1 MATFRYPDIA
11 PVGSAS
17 DAGLQ
22 ELGASWNPGGEGL
35 TRWVDYIK
43 FQAYALNYN
52 GSAILDSFKDGN
64 SASGS
69 SNATG
74 NETNGD
80 TVLLYM
86 PANIAASYQTS
97 YNQTAFGVGGIMAA
111 QMLGS
116 TNSTEIAGALKN
128 AAAGAAPEAAFSAV
142 GEAITGLNQAI
153 GVAGSVDGNAL
164 AAVSQGRVFNPYE
177 EQIFQGVSFRT
188 HQFDFKLIARNRT
201 EATQIESI
209 VKFFK
214 QTMLPSYE
222 GDIGVPGGGAQAGG
236 GAAPGA
242 AAAGNQPINQ
252 QLNFAGSGER
262 RYLKVPSRLKV
273 EFVRINRATNALASS
288 SSASASAIKLFK
300 FKDCVIESFQVN
312 YTPDGGYVNTQEGYV
327 PALNMQM
334 TLKEVA
340 LVTSADIAQGF

>member
-1 MATFRYPDIA
+1 MSTFRYPDIA
-11 PVGSAS
+11 PVGSSS
-17 DAGLQ
+17 DAGLA

-35 TRWVDYIK
+35 TRWIDYIK
-43 FQAYALNYN
+43 FQAYTLNYN

-86 PANIAASYQTS
+86 PANVAASYSTS

-142 GEAITGLNQAI
+142 GDAISGINQAI
-153 GVAGSVDGNAL
+153 GVGGSVDGNAL

-209 VKFFK
+209 VAFFK
-214 QTMLPSYE
+214 KVMLPSYN
-222 GDIGVPGGGAQAGG
+222 GDIGVPGGNNQAGG
-236 GAAPGA
+236 GGTAGSA
-242 AAAGNQPINQ
+242 AATNQPVNQ

-262 RYLKVPSRLKV
+262 RYLKVPARLKV
-273 EFVRINRATNALASS
+273 EFVRINRVGNALGSS
-288 SSASASAIKLFK
+288 SSGSSSAIKLFK

-312 YTPDGGYVNTQEGYV
+312 YTPDGGYINTEDGYV

-340 LVTSADIAQGF
+340 LVTADDINQGY